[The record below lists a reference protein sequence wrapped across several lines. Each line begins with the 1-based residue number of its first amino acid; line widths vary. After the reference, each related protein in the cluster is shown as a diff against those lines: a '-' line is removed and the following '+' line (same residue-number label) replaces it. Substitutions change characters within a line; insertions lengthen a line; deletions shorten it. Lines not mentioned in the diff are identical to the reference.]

1 MLILGVLHAFS
12 LNFDVNRNLTLEIT
26 IKGHFPL
33 LFCFTEGPKHF
44 HNAKEN
50 NNNHNNSE
58 IRSCKKG
65 QTENHR
71 DVEENGFL
79 FTVAISRFPRWL
91 LRAIDLDNIL

>member
-12 LNFDVNRNLTLEIT
+12 LNFDVNTNLPLEIT

-33 LFCFTEGPKHF
+33 LFCFTEGPNHF

-50 NNNHNNSE
+50 NNNSE
-58 IRSCKKG
+58 RRSCKEG

-71 DVEENGFL
+71 DVEEN
-79 FTVAISRFPRWL
+79 
-91 LRAIDLDNIL
+91 